1 MMAITVA
8 LVQYLA
14 IIIGLSMQLSPA
26 DGASCGLTSFF
37 DTKNLTHTADCQM
50 FFLAQKL
57 DTTSLEMKR
66 AHSWSFT
73 SPTSCYYN
81 QSNAETC
88 LFKVS
93 FCHPLEIVQPGDPVP
108 GMTQQYGIDE
118 NTNLLVGQYSDL
130 AWQGGQTS
138 FSVQYSNGTTVHNG
152 NQYPSLSVNMI
163 FRCAE
168 KAIWSAKLNEYAT
181 VPKEANINA
190 IVDRDTGKYQFIFNY
205 AGACRTLKPAS
216 PLLSGGSVLLI
227 VFFSLLGAYLI
238 FGIIIQSSRGAR
250 GYELIPNVEFWS
262 KIPGCI
268 RDGFIFTMDKITCNR
283 TPLSSSDERRAFVK
297 A

>member
-1 MMAITVA
+1 MAITVA

-37 DTKNLTHTADCQM
+37 DTKNLTHILLSST
-50 FFLAQKL
+50 
-57 DTTSLEMKR
+57 
-66 AHSWSFT
+66 
-73 SPTSCYYN
+73 
-81 QSNAETC
+81 
-88 LFKVS
+88 
-93 FCHPLEIVQPGDPVP
+93 EIVQPGDPVP

-181 VPKEANINA
+181 VPTEANINA

-216 PLLSGGSVLLI
+216 SLLSGGSVLLI

-268 RDGFIFTMDKITCNR
+268 RALYDLYGIHRSLERIYQIVTNLLFFSRVSFINIK
-283 TPLSSSDERRAFVK
+283 AFCSTRYRQMYK
-297 A
+297 TSP